1 MIKPVPPASIF
12 ILGALLIPFLKGR
25 LRQAYLLLVPVI
37 AFFNLLS
44 LTPGTSWNLHFLRYE
59 LILAEVNRLNL
70 AVGYIFVVIGFLTLL
85 YALHVKEDG
94 HHMAA
99 FLYMGSSSGA
109 VFAGDFVS
117 LFIFWE
123 MMAISSVFLV
133 WYRRSKESLDA
144 GFRYLLMH
152 LLGGSLLLTGLV
164 IHILSEGAIAYAPLR
179 SPWAYSFIL
188 AGFGLNAALIP
199 LHTWLPDAYPLGTVT
214 GSVFLSIFTTKTG
227 IYVFAR
233 FFPGDVF
240 LGYMGGAMALY
251 GVLFAL
257 LQNDAR
263 KLLSYHIISQL
274 GYMLAAIGVGTEQG
288 LNASIAHL
296 FNNNLFKPL
305 LFMCMGS
312 ILYVTGKSKLTEM
325 GGLARAMPV
334 TCVTCLIASVS
345 ISGGPGFNGF
355 VSKGMVIM
363 AVSEA
368 HQAILEWMLRL
379 ASVGTFLS
387 FTKLCT
393 FAFFGKAK
401 KSTAQDPPFHMQCAM
416 MATAFSCLL
425 IGLYPKLLF
434 DVLPYQP
441 VDYHPY
447 TVSHIVGVL
456 QLFLLAGAVFK
467 LAQRAFSPHEWII
480 LDFDYFYR
488 IAFRSI
494 GWFCAG
500 PLEGLRLRM
509 QAAFSQRVS
518 YFSHLSRNP
527 FSLSE
532 VAMKYVQST
541 RDRRTEASPA
551 LGETKE
557 RGYDENVYRNPMGL
571 GVLIAILFL
580 FLYGLIYFIKS

>member
-1 MIKPVPPASIF
+1 MISPVPPASIF
-12 ILGALLIPFLKGR
+12 ILGALLIPLLRGK
-25 LRQAYLLLVPVI
+25 LRQAYLLFVPVV

-44 LTPGTSWNLHFLRYE
+44 LTPGAAWKFHFLRYE

-70 AVGYIFVVIGFLTLL
+70 AVAYIFVIIGFLALL
-85 YALHVKEDG
+85 YALHVKEEG
-94 HHMAA
+94 QHMAA

-123 MMAISSVFLV
+123 MMAISSVFLI
-133 WYRRSKESLDA
+133 WYRRDKESLDA

-152 LLGGSLLLTGLV
+152 LFGGSLLLTGLV
-164 IHILSEGAIAYAPLR
+164 IHVLSEGTITYMPLR

-199 LHTWLPDAYPLGTVT
+199 LHTWLPDAYPLGTIT

-227 IYVFAR
+227 VYVFAR
-233 FFPGDVF
+233 FFPGDVL
-240 LGYMGGAMALY
+240 LGYMGGVMALY

-274 GYMLAAIGVGTEQG
+274 GYMIAAIGVGTEEG
-288 LNASIAHL
+288 INASIAHL

-312 ILYVTGKSKLTEM
+312 ILFMTGKRKLSEM
-325 GGLARAMPV
+325 GGLARAMPI
-334 TCVTCLIASVS
+334 TCLTCLIASLS

-355 VSKGMVIM
+355 VSKGMVIS

-368 HQAILEWMLRL
+368 HRPILELMLRL

-393 FAFFGKAK
+393 FAFFTKNENTAAK
-401 KSTAQDPPFHMQCAM
+401 DPPFHMQLAM

-425 IGLYPKLLF
+425 IGLYPTLLF
-434 DVLPYQP
+434 DVLPHQP

-447 TVSHIVGVL
+447 TVSHVVGVL

-467 LAQRAFSPHEWII
+467 MAQRAFSPHEWII

-488 IAFRSI
+488 MAFRNI

-500 PLEGLRLRM
+500 PLEGFRLRM
-509 QAAFSQRVS
+509 QSAFSKGVS
-518 YFSHLSRNP
+518 FLSHLSGNP
-527 FSLSE
+527 FSVSE
-532 VAMKYVQST
+532 IAMKYFMSNGDGRAEVT
-541 RDRRTEASPA
+541 TKP
-551 LGETKE
+551 GERE
-557 RGYDENVYRNPMGL
+557 VRSYDENVYRKPMGL
-571 GVLIAILFL
+571 GVLLAILFL

>member
-1 MIKPVPPASIF
+1 MISPVPPASVF
-12 ILGALLIPFLKGR
+12 LLGTLLIPFLRGR
-25 LRQAYLLLVPVI
+25 LRQAYLLFVPVV

-44 LTPGTSWNLHFLRYE
+44 LAPGTTWKVHFLRYE
-59 LILAEVNRLNL
+59 LIFAQVDRLNL
-70 AVGYIFVVIGFLTLL
+70 AVGYIFVIIGFLALL
-85 YALHVKEDG
+85 YALHVKEEG
-94 HHMAA
+94 QHMAA
-99 FLYMGSSSGA
+99 FLYMGSSTGA
-109 VFAGDFVS
+109 VFAGDFVT

-123 MMAISSVFLV
+123 IMAISSVFLI

-152 LLGGSLLLTGLV
+152 LFGGSLLLTGVV
-164 IHILSEGAIAYAPLR
+164 IHVLSEGTIAYMPLR
-179 SPWAYSFIL
+179 SYWSYSFIL

-199 LHTWLPDAYPLGTVT
+199 LHTWLPDAYPLGTIT

-227 IYVFAR
+227 VYVFAK

-274 GYMLAAIGVGTEQG
+274 GYMMAAIGVGTEQG
-288 LNASIAHL
+288 INASIAHL
-296 FNNNLFKPL
+296 FTNNLFKPL

-312 ILYVTGKSKLTEM
+312 ILFMTGKRKLSEM
-325 GGLARAMPV
+325 GGLARAMPI
-334 TCVTCLIASVS
+334 TCLTCLIASLS

-355 VSKGMVIM
+355 VSKGMVIT

-368 HQAILEWMLRL
+368 HQAIQELMLRL

-387 FTKLCT
+387 FAKLCT
-393 FAFFGKAK
+393 FAFFTKNETMAAK
-401 KSTAQDPPFHMQCAM
+401 DPPFHMQLAM

-425 IGLYPKLLF
+425 IGVYPTLLF
-434 DVLPYQP
+434 DVLPHQP

-467 LAQRAFSPHEWII
+467 MTQKAFSPHEWII

-488 IAFRSI
+488 MAFRNI
-494 GWFCAG
+494 GWFCTG
-500 PLEGLRLRM
+500 PLEDLRLRM
-509 QAAFSQRVS
+509 QNAFSEGVS
-518 YFSHLSRNP
+518 YFSHLSGNP
-527 FSLSE
+527 FSVCEIAIKYFKSE
-532 VAMKYVQST
+532 G
-541 RDRRTEASPA
+541 DERTETAPED
-551 LGETKE
+551 GE
-557 RGYDENVYRNPMGL
+557 RGERTYDENLYRKPMGL

-580 FLYGLIYFIKS
+580 FLYGLIYMIKS